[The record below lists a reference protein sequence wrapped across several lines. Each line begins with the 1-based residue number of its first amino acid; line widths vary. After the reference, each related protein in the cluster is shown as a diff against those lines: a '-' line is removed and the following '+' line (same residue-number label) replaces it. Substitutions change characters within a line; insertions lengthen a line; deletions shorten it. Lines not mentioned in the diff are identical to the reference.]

1 MTGLAVG
8 WEADYDG
15 SRWFYRY
22 KSTGLTQYTFPKAGD
37 EFPEHVGTGHEAFGL
52 APEERLAS
60 NRQVRKRTSPSSSPT
75 RGSHGAAAVVGGM
88 SATTGY
94 FDPLA
99 WHDDFDVS
107 PDTPGGGDLKGQGT
121 VSEPASTVPSLAAT
135 PASAPP
141 ATLASGST
149 DIVVDGVVVGGEGD
163 SVSAAI
169 EEAIV
174 HMLDGRPIAREA
186 PGMDRTL
193 TTSTQSSPIGNVAEL
208 PTADTV
214 KCADELAPVE
224 MDGAS
229 SSPGFSG
236 THVNPYAPAEL
247 SNEGVSIQAKK
258 SEFSNS
264 DPTATSSRQ
273 EVTRTEKIA
282 TAGDIQNAGIKAWKP
297 AGRLSQDSSG
307 EARPF
312 SMNPPRPST
321 FRSWN
326 SELAITDPKRHSISG
341 TLPSSGSVER
351 HPTVLTPAK
360 VPKTTA
366 NLKADA
372 APKGLLRSPIPSI
385 LRPARG
391 VVPKQDVQ
399 IPGTNARHDSIS
411 TEIQATKDTAS
422 DAGMAHFPS
431 VLKPAGR
438 QKGASNTAA
447 LALRPAQPEDRPRA
461 DSLQG
466 QQDIPSS
473 SSEKIY
479 QRRPVSMLMEH
490 RSVSA
495 AELEG
500 LSSVHSSGSRP
511 ATLRHVSDYPHG
523 GMAPPRPS
531 TTAPDQARRESGHST
546 IVHEL
551 GTGNESQVPSGQLPE
566 LSSVGQISKGPQAIS
581 TARAARPA
589 QTTPYPPSEAPS
601 QASSPAVPTLSA
613 HQPSN
618 PAHSQPAVGM
628 GDIKGSTNMTVEQI
642 YPVAASFSSRDVEA
656 ATMVSERRWPK
667 PAVDYSGDSWGDE
680 W

>member
-1 MTGLAVG
+1 MSGLAAG

-37 EFPEHVGTGHEAFGL
+37 EFPEHVGTGHEAFNL

-60 NRQVRKRTSPSSSPT
+60 NRQVKKRTSPSSSPT
-75 RGSHGAAAVVGGM
+75 RGSRGAAAVVGGM

-141 ATLASGST
+141 ATLASGSP
-149 DIVVDGVVVGGEGD
+149 DAVDGVVVGGEND

-174 HMLDGRPIAREA
+174 HMLDGRPIAREVS
-186 PGMDRTL
+186 GTHQTH
-193 TTSTQSSPIGNVAEL
+193 TTSSQSSPIGNVAEL
-208 PTADTV
+208 PSGDTA
-214 KCADELAPVE
+214 KCAEELAPIE

-229 SSPGFSG
+229 SEPGFSG

-247 SNEGVSIQAKK
+247 SNEGVSTQAKK
-258 SEFSNS
+258 PESEKSNL
-264 DPTATSSRQ
+264 TATSGRQ
-273 EVTRTEKIA
+273 DVPQTEKIV
-282 TAGDIQNAGIKAWKP
+282 TVGDIQRIGIKAWTP
-297 AGRLSQDSSG
+297 AGRLGQDSSSNT
-307 EARPF
+307 RPL
-312 SMNPPRPST
+312 SMNSSGVNPPRPNT

-326 SELAITDPKRHSISG
+326 SEVAITDPKRHSISG

-360 VPKTTA
+360 VPKTAA
-366 NLKADA
+366 NLKTDPAT
-372 APKGLLRSPIPSI
+372 KGLLRSPIPSI

-411 TEIQATKDTAS
+411 TEIPATKATTAE
-422 DAGMAHFPS
+422 AAMAHFPS

-438 QKGASNTAA
+438 QKGMGNTAA
-447 LALRPAQPEDRPRA
+447 LALRPAQPENRPRA
-461 DSLQG
+461 DSLHG
-466 QQDIPSS
+466 QRDIPISH
-473 SSEKIY
+473 SEKIY
-479 QRRPVSMLMEH
+479 QRRPVSMFMEH

-495 AELEG
+495 AELDG
-500 LSSVHSSGSRP
+500 LSSAHSRP
-511 ATLRHVSDYPHG
+511 TAPRHVSAYPHG
-523 GMAPPRPS
+523 GMVPPRPS
-531 TTAPDQARRESGHST
+531 TTVPDHPK

-551 GTGNESQVPSGQLPE
+551 STGNDEQAPSGQLSE
-566 LSSVGQISKGPQAIS
+566 LSSVGQTSSTNVPKEAQAKS
-581 TARAARPA
+581 SARVAPPA

-601 QASSPAVPTLSA
+601 QASSPAVSMLSV
-613 HQPSN
+613 HQPSDS
-618 PAHSQPAVGM
+618 AHSLPASGM
-628 GDIKGSTNMTVEQI
+628 SDVKSDTNVTVEPI

-656 ATMVSERRWPK
+656 ASMVNERSWPK

>member
-1 MTGLAVG
+1 MTGLAAG

-141 ATLASGST
+141 ATLASGSPN
-149 DIVVDGVVVGGEGD
+149 VVEGVMVGSEID
-163 SVSAAI
+163 STNAAV

-174 HMLDGRPIAREA
+174 HMLDGRSIPREA
-186 PGMDRTL
+186 LGTDRTL
-193 TTSTQSSPIGNVAEL
+193 TTSTHSSPIGNVAEL
-208 PTADTV
+208 PSGDTA

-229 SSPGFSG
+229 SAPGFSG

-247 SNEGVSIQAKK
+247 SNEGVYLPAKK
-258 SEFSNS
+258 SDLKNSN
-264 DPTATSSRQ
+264 PTATSRRQ
-273 EVTRTEKIA
+273 EVTQTEKIA
-282 TAGDIQNAGIKAWKP
+282 TAGDTQTAGIKAWKP
-297 AGRLSQDSSG
+297 AGRLAQDSSS
-307 EARPF
+307 ESRPL

-326 SELAITDPKRHSISG
+326 SELAITDPKRHSIPG

-391 VVPKQDVQ
+391 VVSKQNVQ

-411 TEIQATKDTAS
+411 TEIPATKAATSEA
-422 DAGMAHFPS
+422 AMAHFPS

-438 QKGASNTAA
+438 QKGAGNTAA
-447 LALRPAQPEDRPRA
+447 LAPCPVQPENRPRA

-466 QQDIPSS
+466 QRDIPSS

-479 QRRPVSMLMEH
+479 QRRPVSMFTEH

-511 ATLRHVSDYPHG
+511 TALRHVSDYPRG
-523 GMAPPRPS
+523 GIVPPRPS
-531 TTAPDQARRESGHST
+531 STAPDQAQRESGYST
-546 IVHEL
+546 IIHEL
-551 GTGNESQVPSGQLPE
+551 GAGNESQVASGQLPE
-566 LSSVGQISKGPQAIS
+566 LPSAGQISKGPRAKS
-581 TARAARPA
+581 TTRDAPPA

-601 QASSPAVPTLSA
+601 QASSPAVPMLSV

-618 PAHSQPAVGM
+618 SVHSQPVVGTSVVKC
-628 GDIKGSTNMTVEQI
+628 GTNVTVEPI
-642 YPVAASFSSRDVEA
+642 YPVAASFSSRDVEVA
-656 ATMVSERRWPK
+656 SMMSERRWPK

>member
-1 MTGLAVG
+1 MTGLAAG

-37 EFPEHVGTGHEAFGL
+37 EFPEHVGTGHEVFGL

-141 ATLASGST
+141 ATLASGSP
-149 DIVVDGVVVGGEGD
+149 DVVVDGVVVGGEGD
-163 SVSAAI
+163 SGNAAI

-186 PGMDRTL
+186 PGTDRTH

-229 SSPGFSG
+229 ITPGFSG

-247 SNEGVSIQAKK
+247 SNEGVYFPAKK
-258 SEFSNS
+258 SELENSN
-264 DPTATSSRQ
+264 PTATSRQQ
-273 EVTRTEKIA
+273 EVTQTENYT
-282 TAGDIQNAGIKAWKP
+282 TASDAQTAGIKAWKP
-297 AGRLSQDSSG
+297 AGRLAQDSSS
-307 EARPF
+307 ESRPL
-312 SMNPPRPST
+312 SMNPPRPNT
-321 FRSWN
+321 FQSWN
-326 SELAITDPKRHSISG
+326 SELAITDPKRHSIPG

-411 TEIQATKDTAS
+411 TEIPATKATTSEA
-422 DAGMAHFPS
+422 AIAHFPS

-438 QKGASNTAA
+438 QKGMEKTPA
-447 LALRPAQPEDRPRA
+447 LALRPAQPENRPRA

-466 QQDIPSS
+466 QRDIPSS
-473 SSEKIY
+473 SAEKIY
-479 QRRPVSMLMEH
+479 QRRPVSMFMEH

-500 LSSVHSSGSRP
+500 LSSAHSNSSRP
-511 ATLRHVSDYPHG
+511 TALRHASDYPHS

-531 TTAPDQARRESGHST
+531 TTAPDQARRESVYST

-566 LSSVGQISKGPQAIS
+566 LSSASQTSKGTQAYS
-581 TARAARPA
+581 TTRAAPPA

-601 QASSPAVPTLSA
+601 RTSSPEVSTLSV

-618 PAHSQPAVGM
+618 SAHSQPAAGTNDV
-628 GDIKGSTNMTVEQI
+628 KGVTSMMVEPI

-656 ATMVSERRWPK
+656 ASMMSERRRPK

>member
-1 MTGLAVG
+1 MTGLAAG

-37 EFPEHVGTGHEAFGL
+37 EFPEHVGTGHGDFGL

-141 ATLASGST
+141 ATLASGSP
-149 DIVVDGVVVGGEGD
+149 DVVVDGVVVGGEID
-163 SVSAAI
+163 STNAEV

-174 HMLDGRPIAREA
+174 HMLDGRPIPRDA
-186 PGMDRTL
+186 PGIDRTH

-208 PTADTV
+208 PTADTI

-229 SSPGFSG
+229 SAPGFSG

-247 SNEGVSIQAKK
+247 SNEVVSLPMKK
-258 SEFSNS
+258 SGLEDS
-264 DPTATSSRQ
+264 DPTATSRRQ
-273 EVTRTEKIA
+273 EVMQTEKIA
-282 TAGDIQNAGIKAWKP
+282 TAGDTQTAGIKAWKP
-297 AGRLSQDSSG
+297 AGRLAQDSSS
-307 EARPF
+307 ESRPL
-312 SMNPPRPST
+312 STNPTRPST

-326 SELAITDPKRHSISG
+326 SELAITDPKRHSIHG

-366 NLKADA
+366 NLGTDPT
-372 APKGLLRSPIPSI
+372 PKGLLRSPIPSI

-411 TEIQATKDTAS
+411 TEILATKATTSEA
-422 DAGMAHFPS
+422 ATAHFPS

-438 QKGASNTAA
+438 QKGLDNTAA
-447 LALRPAQPEDRPRA
+447 LALRPAQPENRPRA

-466 QQDIPSS
+466 QRDVPNSS
-473 SSEKIY
+473 LEKIY
-479 QRRPVSMLMEH
+479 QHRPVSMFMEH

-500 LSSVHSSGSRP
+500 LSSAHSNSSRP
-511 ATLRHVSDYPHG
+511 TALRHVSDYPHS

-531 TTAPDQARRESGHST
+531 TTAPDQARRESGYST

-551 GTGNESQVPSGQLPE
+551 GTGNESQAASGQLPE
-566 LSSVGQISKGPQAIS
+566 LASVSETSKGPQVKL
-581 TARAARPA
+581 TTRAAPPA

-601 QASSPAVPTLSA
+601 QASSPAVFMLSV

-618 PAHSQPAVGM
+618 SAHSQSAVGM
-628 GDIKGSTNMTVEQI
+628 SNIKGSTNVTVEPI

-656 ATMVSERRWPK
+656 ASVMSERQWPK